1 MNGTSHH
8 TQARMVR
15 GDFHLHTSYSIDG
28 TTTPRRMVERCQEV
42 GFDVVAITD
51 HDTIEGALRVQELA
65 PFRVIVGEE
74 VSSAEGHIIGLFL
87 HKRVEPGLSVPQTIE
102 RIKDQGGIA
111 IAPHPYSRIAGESL
125 QGSFT
130 KYAHLFD
137 AVEIANSNNIL
148 RIDDTR
154 AKRFA
159 IERQIPMIG
168 GSDAHHPIAV
178 GSNVVTMPDFSTP
191 EEFVRSLS
199 GALIENRI
207 SPLRHFMRMGFWSLG
222 QVIRIYPR
230 DPQEALA
237 WGWSNAIGDN

>member
-1 MNGTSHH
+1 MDGTSQH
-8 TQARMVR
+8 QQRRMVR

-28 TTTPRRMVERCQEV
+28 TTTPRKMVERCREV
-42 GFDVVAITD
+42 GFDVIAITD

-65 PFRVIVGEE
+65 PFPVIIGEE
-74 VSSAEGHIIGLFL
+74 ISSAEGHIIGLFL
-87 HKRVEPGLSVPQTIE
+87 DKKIEPGLSVPQTIDK
-102 RIKDQGGIA
+102 IKDQGGIA
-111 IAPHPYSRIAGESL
+111 VAPHPYSRIAGESL
-125 QGSFT
+125 QESFT

-137 AVEIANSNNIL
+137 VVEVANSNNIL

-159 IERQIPMIG
+159 NDRGMPMIG

-178 GSNVVTMPDFSTP
+178 GSNVVTLPEFTTP
-191 EEFVRSLS
+191 QEFVESLDH
-199 GALIENRI
+199 ALIENRI
-207 SPLRHFMRMGFWSLG
+207 SPMRHFMRMGLWSLG

-237 WGWSNAIGDN
+237 WGWSNAIRDN